1 MIGTYNA
8 LYLLGKDPS
17 LAEVGRRYEISGAMA
32 GGGAWGTNPYG
43 APQVLKQYGGSTRNT
58 PTRTPW
64 SARRA
69 KAM

>member
-1 MIGTYNA
+1 
-8 LYLLGKDPS
+8 
-17 LAEVGRRYEISGAMA
+17 MA

-43 APQVLKQYGGSTRNT
+43 APQVLKQYGVQYEEYTD
-58 PTRTPW
+58 PDAW